1 MDKSY
6 DVVIVL
12 NGGAG
17 SDGRLFHD
25 TKQRVITGMQIAKK
39 LGVPR
44 VLMAGRESKK
54 MRDFALVQENAHG
67 LELLVDD
74 ASRNTIENAHY
85 SKINFLDPNKWNSV
99 IVVTDKFH
107 SDRAQYTFERVLGN
121 TYKVKMIE
129 SDAGYSKDQAKE
141 LGAQEQFFTR
151 LTKEMLQDILPGDD
165 AKRQVMLQE
174 KKEVTSD
181 YFTVIR
187 K

>member
-1 MDKSY
+1 MNKSY

-12 NGGAG
+12 NGGAR
-17 SDGRLFHD
+17 SDGQLFDD

-85 SKINFLDPNKWNSV
+85 TKVNFLDPNKWNSV

-129 SDAGYSKDQAKE
+129 SDAGYSKEQLQK
-141 LGAQEQFFTR
+141 LGEQEHFFTN
-151 LTKEMLQDILPGDD
+151 LTIEKLQNISSDD
-165 AKRQVMLQE
+165 DKKRQTMLEE
-174 KKEVTSD
+174 KREVTSN
-181 YFTVIR
+181 FFPVIR